1 MKIEVLIDGINEYAA
16 KGQLFWVAGMAR
28 ECWQVLKDRLDEL
41 HQTARIAVEHY
52 IVEEA

>member
-1 MKIEVLIDGINEYAA
+1 MKIAALIDSINEYAS

-52 IVEEA
+52 FEEA